1 MTVLE
6 RSEERVERCRAALAR
21 RDPPAGLDN
30 VFQQE
35 VGHRHRQ
42 AQTSCRTHNVEM
54 GSQHTGP

>member
-21 RDPPAGLDN
+21 REPPAGLDN

-42 AQTSCRTHNVEM
+42 TQTSCRTHNVEM
-54 GSQHTGP
+54 GS